1 MKKLFSAIV
10 IVLIFLIIIFF
21 VFTDKSYR
29 LTKRAEEYYRESR
42 LEEAEEL
49 LNEALQLDKFNRK
62 AIILKT
68 KINKELELGNNIEEA
83 EGLYKEAVND
93 LENEKFDEARIKLM
107 RCMDLVKGYS
117 SNDNL
122 ADYVEKLKK
131 DIVNKMNE
139 LNTKLADIYI
149 KEAKLRYN
157 DGDLI
162 DAYEL
167 LESIEFN
174 DNNIEI
180 LKSKIAFEIGE
191 KRYYNILG
199 ADFKVNELE
208 IRDAIYWFSRVSEAS
223 EYYNKSRDYI
233 KRLRKYI
240 DK

>member
-10 IVLIFLIIIFF
+10 IVVIFLIAVFF

-29 LTKRAEEYYRESR
+29 LAKKAEENYRENR

-49 LNEALQLDKFNRK
+49 LNEALKLDKLNRK

-68 KINKELELGNNIEEA
+68 KIRKQLQLKNNLKEA
-83 EGLYKEAVND
+83 EELYKEAVND
-93 LENEKFDEARIKLM
+93 LENKKYDEARIKLM
-107 RCMDLVKGYS
+107 KSMDLIKGYP
-117 SNDNL
+117 SNENMTDHI
-122 ADYVEKLKK
+122 EKLKQ
-131 DIVNKMNE
+131 DIIKKMNV
-139 LNTKLADIYI
+139 LSTKLAEAYI
-149 KEAKLRYN
+149 EEAKRRYN
-157 DGDLI
+157 EGELI

-174 DNNIEI
+174 DINIEI

-191 KRYYNILG
+191 NRYNNILG
-199 ADFKVNELE
+199 ADFKVSELE
-208 IRDAIYWFSRVSEAS
+208 IRDAIYWFSRVREAS
-223 EYYNKSRDYI
+223 EYYSKSRDYI

>member
-29 LTKRAEEYYRESR
+29 LTKRAEEYYRENR

-68 KINKELELGNNIEEA
+68 KINKELELRNNIEEA

-180 LKSKIAFEIGE
+180 LKSKVAFEIGQ

-208 IRDAIYWFSRVSEAS
+208 ITDAIYWFSRVSEAS

>member
-122 ADYVEKLKK
+122 TDYVEKLKK

-149 KEAKLRYN
+149 KEAQLRYN

-233 KRLRKYI
+233 KGLRKYI
-240 DK
+240 NK